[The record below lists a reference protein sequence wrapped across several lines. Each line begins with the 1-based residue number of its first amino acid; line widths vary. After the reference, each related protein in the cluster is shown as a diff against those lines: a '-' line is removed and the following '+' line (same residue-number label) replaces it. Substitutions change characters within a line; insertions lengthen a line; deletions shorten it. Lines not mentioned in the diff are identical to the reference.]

1 MDFFG
6 FGRSLSIRTKAFAAS
21 AVLLICLLAIGGN
34 AFFTSTHSV
43 AGLRRLSNELVPKQ
57 QAFDRVQTAV
67 VSAHLKIFR
76 YVSWAS
82 NSVSFDLLK
91 PLHEEIVSDLASV
104 SGKMARLSSRP
115 DLTKNEQER
124 LRTLLD
130 IWEKCRAQ
138 AKDTIDVGEVDAPMA
153 TMMLGQTDEK
163 FEAVN
168 SAFAEMGTRL
178 TADVDGLI
186 GDLYTNGERNK
197 IVLVFGIVVALA
209 VSLLITWLVSTS
221 LVRPVRAITA
231 AMQRLSN
238 GEVDVMINTRDR
250 HDEIGKMA
258 ESIEV
263 FRENTIR
270 MHAMEQE
277 RLASEQRRAAE
288 RANEMRGLAAD
299 FEQSFQ
305 TLVSELTQAVDTVH
319 AKSQTISD
327 LSAQTRERS
336 QQSAS
341 FAESTQQ
348 DVDAVADAAMK
359 IASTVEHLADRTES
373 ATRLTRHTVGESEK
387 ARSTIDQLAGAVGQ
401 IVPITD
407 LISAIASQTNLLALN
422 ATIEAAR
429 AGAAGKGF
437 SVVALE
443 VKSLAQQTARA
454 TGEINAKISA
464 VSASCAAAVATIGKV
479 VSAMED
485 LEREAVAMASAV
497 QEQAAETQEISR
509 SAQSAAQSSRG
520 VAHEMAELESK
531 TFDNQAASA
540 RSLEEADRLLRHAKS
555 LREQVDIFIRHVRAA

>member
-104 SGKMARLSSRP
+104 SGKMAQLSSRP
-115 DLTKNEQER
+115 DLTKNERER

-130 IWEKCRAQ
+130 VWEKCRAQ

-209 VSLLITWLVSTS
+209 VSLLITWLVSTAGWMS
-221 LVRPVRAITA
+221 
-231 AMQRLSN
+231 
-238 GEVDVMINTRDR
+238 D
-250 HDEIGKMA
+250 
-258 ESIEV
+258 
-263 FRENTIR
+263 
-270 MHAMEQE
+270 
-277 RLASEQRRAAE
+277 
-288 RANEMRGLAAD
+288 D
-299 FEQSFQ
+299 FC
-305 TLVSELTQAVDTVH
+305 A
-319 AKSQTISD
+319 
-327 LSAQTRERS
+327 
-336 QQSAS
+336 
-341 FAESTQQ
+341 
-348 DVDAVADAAMK
+348 
-359 IASTVEHLADRTES
+359 TEPLPPPS
-373 ATRLTRHTVGESEK
+373 
-387 ARSTIDQLAGAVGQ
+387 
-401 IVPITD
+401 
-407 LISAIASQTNLLALN
+407 
-422 ATIEAAR
+422 
-429 AGAAGKGF
+429 
-437 SVVALE
+437 
-443 VKSLAQQTARA
+443 
-454 TGEINAKISA
+454 
-464 VSASCAAAVATIGKV
+464 
-479 VSAMED
+479 
-485 LEREAVAMASAV
+485 
-497 QEQAAETQEISR
+497 
-509 SAQSAAQSSRG
+509 
-520 VAHEMAELESK
+520 
-531 TFDNQAASA
+531 
-540 RSLEEADRLLRHAKS
+540 
-555 LREQVDIFIRHVRAA
+555 